1 MTTCLMNWNFTP
13 LQVVK
18 VINHISELSKE
29 IIIFGTQGYIY
40 EHILLIK
47 EVFLVALYE
56 PLILI

>member
-1 MTTCLMNWNFTP
+1 MTNCLLNWNFTP
-13 LQVVK
+13 LQGVK

-40 EHILLIK
+40 ERILLIK

-56 PLILI
+56 PLILA